1 VRPEYDDVSDG
12 ELWFRASHHDGAAFR
27 EPFERHSSAV
37 SVTIVRAERPPLA
50 KVIAAV
56 LRVTASDE
64 RAIKTIA
71 HGATKR
77 ALLAARSR
85 DHGRVPVR
93 NEYHDHGGT
102 RNWFGLIF
110 GVASK

>member
-1 VRPEYDDVSDG
+1 MRPEYDDVSDG

-27 EPFERHSSAV
+27 ELFERHSSAV

-50 KVIAAV
+50 NVVAAV

-64 RAIKTIA
+64 RATKTIA

-77 ALLAARSR
+77 ALLAA
-85 DHGRVPVR
+85 GREIMGESPF
-93 NEYHDHGGT
+93 GT
-102 RNWFGLIF
+102 NTTTTAELETG
-110 GVASK
+110 SD